1 MAFLIMT
8 HFLAVREDRT
18 PGGKHKNANLL
29 KIKVPPLED
38 SLPKSSLSS
47 PTAPLIK
54 EFLTISNSIIPPL
67 NKSVLSSDI
76 QAQTINYVIQLADWQ
91 VEQVWGWFEKL
102 DFLSDINMEDRKV
115 LVQNSLMEILAFGL
129 ARRSMNIGNSL
140 LLGEGVFLDIDT
152 ADRAGIGEITQRVLQ
167 LSSKLNELRLVD
179 EEYVC
184 LTVIVLLNPG

>member
-1 MAFLIMT
+1 MAVLTMT

-29 KIKVPPLED
+29 KIKVPALED
-38 SLPKSSLSS
+38 SLPKSSLSP
-47 PTAPLIK
+47 PTSPLIK

-67 NKSVLSSDI
+67 NKNVLSGDV

-91 VEQVWGWFEKL
+91 VEQLWGWFEKL
-102 DFLSDINMEDRKV
+102 DFLSDISMEDRKV